1 MVNIFGLRS
10 FWSKMT
16 PHLAPSA
23 KSAAI
28 LEVADP
34 MKLWQNYHL
43 AQSVEDALQTLIS
56 IPGDAKLIG
65 GGTDLLLDLQ
75 QGRHDPVHTL
85 IDITEIP
92 ELCTLEIRAGELFIG
107 AGVPHR
113 KIVHSQLVQAHA
125 QALTE
130 ACGLIG
136 GPQVRN
142 TATLGGNVAHAL
154 PAADGTIALMALNA
168 EVEIAGISGPRRAP
182 LADIFLSPGKNNL
195 EDELLVGF
203 YLSMKKP
210 GDASAFN
217 RVMRPQGVAIA
228 ILNLGVWLHRDG
240 DTIADLRIAVG
251 PSGPVPRRMTQA
263 EDDLRGNPPTAEFIA
278 KAFESILDQASFRTS
293 RHRATS
299 AYRQHVVGV
308 LLEETLLA
316 AFGRA
321 EK

>member
-1 MVNIFGLRS
+1 
-10 FWSKMT
+10 
-16 PHLAPSA
+16 
-23 KSAAI
+23 
-28 LEVADP
+28 

-56 IPGDAKLIG
+56 TPGEALFIG

-75 QGRHDPVHTL
+75 QGRHDPVHSL

-92 ELCTLEIRAGELFIG
+92 ELGLIEIREGELFIG

-113 KIVHSQLVQAHA
+113 KIIHSKSVQEHA
-125 QALTE
+125 KALKE
-130 ACGLIG
+130 ACSLIG

-168 EVEIAGISGPRRAP
+168 EAEVAGINGYRRMS
-182 LADIFLSPGKNNL
+182 LAELFVKPGKNSL

-203 YLSMKKP
+203 YLPLKKP
-210 GDASAFN
+210 GDASAFK

-228 ILNLGVWLHRDG
+228 ILNLGIWLNRDEEAIS
-240 DTIADLRIAVG
+240 DVRISVG

-263 EDDLRGNPPTAEFIA
+263 ESVLKGNKPTRDIVAEAIR
-278 KAFESILDQASFRTS
+278 SILEQASFRTS
-293 RHRATS
+293 RHRSTS
-299 AYRQHVVGV
+299 QYRQHVVGI
-308 LLEETLLA
+308 LLEETLLT
-316 AFGRA
+316 AFERA
-321 EK
+321 GIKS